1 MAADLK
7 IYIGFDLREKV
18 AYDTLKNSIE
28 HNTFNKISII
38 PLCHKQLRRQ
48 GWFTRPWMIDAYTGN
63 AIDLID
69 GKPFSTE
76 FSHTRFLVP
85 ALMDYQGWALF
96 MDCDMVWDAN
106 IKDLFAL
113 CDDKYAVMCVKH
125 NHKIGNGEKMDG
137 VPQANYYRKN
147 WSSFML
153 INCGHQANKTLTPE
167 IISTRP
173 GSWLHSFAWLEDIY
187 IGNLPMEYNWI
198 NNVSPSNIVPK
209 VIHYTE
215 GGPWFDGYKDVI
227 HSDIW
232 WKYYRRLQEATEYE
246 PIKQTIDVDY
256 GVWG

>member
-1 MAADLK
+1 MELK
-7 IYIGFDLREKV
+7 VYIGFDQREKC
-18 AYDTLKNSIE
+18 AYDVCRKSIE
-28 HNTFNKISII
+28 HNTHNNVSIV

-48 GWFTRPWMIDAYTGN
+48 GWFTRPWLTNAYNGN
-63 AIDLID
+63 MTDLVD

-85 ALMDYQGWALF
+85 ALMKYKGWALF

-125 NHKIGNGEKMDG
+125 HHKPAEAAKMDG
-137 VPQANYYRKN
+137 VPQTQYYRKN

-153 INCGHQANKTLTPE
+153 WNCGHPTNQKLTPDVV
-167 IISTRP
+167 STRP
-173 GSWLHSFAWLEDIY
+173 GSWLHSFAWLEDMH
-187 IGNLPMEYNWI
+187 IGALPTDYNWI
-198 NNVSPSNIVPK
+198 QENSPATVKPR

-215 GGPWFDGYKDVI
+215 GGPWFENYKDVK
-227 HSDIW
+227 HADVW
-232 WKYYRRLQEATEYE
+232 WRYYQRWLDSGEYE
-246 PIKQTIDVDY
+246 PIKETINVDY